1 MPVVQLELKTL
12 LFRMPKYNEIRKT
25 MLNELANYCQPD
37 LNIVLF
43 GIPESDF
50 DTNYRIIV
58 TVQKYILNSKR
69 FER

>member
-1 MPVVQLELKTL
+1 
-12 LFRMPKYNEIRKT
+12 
-25 MLNELANYCQPD
+25 MLNKLANCCQPD
-37 LNIVLF
+37 LDIVLF

-58 TVQKYILNSKR
+58 KVQKYILDSKR

>member
-1 MPVVQLELKTL
+1 
-12 LFRMPKYNEIRKT
+12 
-25 MLNELANYCQPD
+25 MLNELANYCKPD
-37 LNIVLF
+37 LNIALF

-58 TVQKYILNSKR
+58 TVQKYKMDSKR